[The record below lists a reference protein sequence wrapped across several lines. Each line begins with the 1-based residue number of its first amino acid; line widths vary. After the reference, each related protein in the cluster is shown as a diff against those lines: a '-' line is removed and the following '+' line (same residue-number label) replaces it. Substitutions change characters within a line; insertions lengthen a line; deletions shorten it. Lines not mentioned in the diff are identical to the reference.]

1 MKKEKRNELVYT
13 REDMVGIISEQTSL
27 SMSVV
32 RAVID
37 ELEMQIYDILSSS
50 SESTDNVIKL
60 INEKDEPVVFI
71 LWGRYARS
79 KKKLITNPKHLI
91 IESAHPSPLSAYNGF
106 FGSKPFSKTNK
117 YLESMGIKPINWEI
131 K

>member
-60 INEKDEPVVFI
+60 FRGITFYSRFIPQKNQVNNITGEMILTKEK
-71 LWGRYARS
+71 
-79 KKKLITNPKHLI
+79 
-91 IESAHPSPLSAYNGF
+91 
-106 FGSKPFSKTNK
+106 
-117 YLESMGIKPINWEI
+117 IKPKVKFARYYCEELHDIEEDEKNIDIDEDRDDYF
-131 K
+131 